1 MSEVRQVMI
10 RPARLHACVR
20 FVAVLTLTLV
30 LSWVLQASE
39 TEIASHE
46 MAEDP
51 DTVSDARVLADRML
65 RRQSSGLLL
74 DPERR
79 DALGHE
85 IGHVLGQ
92 LRAAY
97 PKTWEVSARVEHR
110 PGMLLVGLK
119 PALLAT
125 LVLAQRENDT
135 LTGNAEFDALN
146 ERLGL
151 SDVQVFRRMGVAALH
166 FAKYVNLE
174 AASRAYRKIPGV
186 TFAEP
191 DAQLGDGPDIE
202 AVKVQETWHVVVRK
216 AWGDCASGC
225 IHEELSFYTV
235 EHDKARRVEAQQALQ
250 EAAFAKLAEIRGW
263 D

>member
-1 MSEVRQVMI
+1 MSEVHPVMI
-10 RPARLHACVR
+10 RSARLHAGTLYL
-20 FVAVLTLTLV
+20 AVFALV
-30 LSWVLQASE
+30 FACALQTGE
-39 TEIASHE
+39 TETASHE

-51 DTVSDARVLADRML
+51 DTVSDAGVLADRML

-79 DALGHE
+79 DRLSQE
-85 IGHVLGQ
+85 IGQVLGQ
-92 LRAAY
+92 LREAY
-97 PKTWEVSARVEHR
+97 PKTWEVSARMDHR

-125 LVLAQRENDT
+125 LVLAQRENGT

-151 SDVQVFRRMGVAALH
+151 SDAQVFRRAGVAALH

-174 AASRAYRKIPGV
+174 AASKAYRKIPGV
-186 TFAEP
+186 LFAEP

-202 AVKVQETWHVVVRK
+202 AVRMQEIWYVVVRE
-216 AWGDCASGC
+216 AWGDCVSGC
-225 IHEELSFYTV
+225 THEELSFYTI
-235 EHDKARRVEAQQALQ
+235 ENDKVRRIEAQQALQ

>member
-1 MSEVRQVMI
+1 M
-10 RPARLHACVR
+10 
-20 FVAVLTLTLV
+20 AVLALV
-30 LSWVLQASE
+30 LTCALQANE

-65 RRQSSGLLL
+65 RRQSPGLLL

-79 DALGHE
+79 DRLSQE
-85 IGHVLGQ
+85 IGQVLGL
-92 LRAAY
+92 LREAY
-97 PKTWEVSARVEHR
+97 PKTWEVSARMDHR

-125 LVLAQRENDT
+125 LALAQRENST

-151 SDVQVFRRMGVAALH
+151 SDAQVFRRAGVAALH

-174 AASRAYRKIPGV
+174 TASKKYREIPGV
-186 TFAEP
+186 MFAEP

-202 AVKVQETWHVVVRK
+202 VVEVQGIWYVVVRK
-216 AWGDCASGC
+216 AWGDCVSGC
-225 IHEELSFYTV
+225 THEELSFYSV
-235 EHDKARRVEAQQALQ
+235 ENGKAHRVEAQQALQ

>member
-1 MSEVRQVMI
+1 MSEAHQVMVL
-10 RPARLHACVR
+10 PARLRACGL
-20 FVAVLTLTLV
+20 FLAVLALV
-30 LSWVLQASE
+30 LTCALQASE
-39 TEIASHE
+39 AEIASHE

-51 DTVSDARVLADRML
+51 DTVSDAKVLADRML
-65 RRQSSGLLL
+65 RRQSPGLLL
-74 DPERR
+74 DPKRR
-79 DALGHE
+79 DRLSQELGQ
-85 IGHVLGQ
+85 VLGQ
-92 LRAAY
+92 LREAY

-125 LVLAQRENDT
+125 LALAQRENST

-151 SDVQVFRRMGVAALH
+151 SDAQVFRRAGVAALH

-174 AASRAYRKIPGV
+174 TACKKYRKIPGV
-186 TFAEP
+186 MFAEP

-202 AVKVQETWHVVVRK
+202 AAKVQGIWYVVVRK
-216 AWGDCASGC
+216 AWGDCVSGC
-225 IHEELSFYTV
+225 THEELSFYTV
-235 EHDKARRVEAQQALQ
+235 GNGTAHRVEAQQALQ

>member
-1 MSEVRQVMI
+1 MIEVHSVMM
-10 RPARLHACVR
+10 RLARLHACAL
-20 FVAVLTLTLV
+20 FLTMLALV
-30 LSWVLQASE
+30 LSCALQASE

-46 MAEDP
+46 LAEDP

-65 RRQSSGLLL
+65 RRQSTGLLL

-79 DALGHE
+79 DRLSQE
-85 IGHVLGQ
+85 IAQVLGQ
-92 LRAAY
+92 LREAY
-97 PKTWEVSARVEHR
+97 PKTWEVSARVDYR
-110 PGMLLVGLK
+110 PGMLLIGLK

-125 LVLAQRENDT
+125 LALAQRENGT

-151 SDVQVFRRMGVAALH
+151 SDAQVFLHVGIVTLH

-174 AASRAYRKIPGV
+174 AASRSYRKIPGV

-202 AVKVQETWHVVVRK
+202 AVEVQGIWYVVVRK
-216 AWGDCASGC
+216 AWGDCVSGC
-225 IHEELSFYTV
+225 THEELSFYTV
-235 EHDKARRVEAQQALQ
+235 ENGKAHRVEVQQALQ
-250 EAAFAKLAEIRGW
+250 EAAFAKLAQIRGW